1 MGCVIT
7 GRVQHMRKFYFVA
20 LCLLGFSG
28 VLCAQEVPETATD
41 VRPLLVGMQA
51 PAPAGLVDD
60 QGTAFDFWAALVDKP
75 TVLVFYRGHW

>member
-1 MGCVIT
+1 MCDNGKSSAYEKVLFC
-7 GRVQHMRKFYFVA
+7 RA
-20 LCLLGFSG
+20 LPVGFSG
-28 VLCAQEVPETATD
+28 VLRAQEVPETATD

-60 QGTAFDFWAALVDKP
+60 QGTAFYFWAALVDKP

>member
-1 MGCVIT
+1 MCDNGKSSAYEKV
-7 GRVQHMRKFYFVA
+7 YFVA

>member
-1 MGCVIT
+1 
-7 GRVQHMRKFYFVA
+7 MRKFYFVA

-28 VLCAQEVPETATD
+28 VLRAQEEPETATD

-60 QGTAFDFWAALVDKP
+60 QGIAFDFWAALVDKP

>member
-1 MGCVIT
+1 
-7 GRVQHMRKFYFVA
+7 MRKFYFIA

-28 VLCAQEVPETATD
+28 VLRAQEVPKTATD

-60 QGTAFDFWAALVDKP
+60 QGIAFDFLAALVDKP